1 MGLKRTQGQKR
12 KYKKGTRKQQNKRTG
27 KRKTAKKNL
36 RRKRQTKR
44 RLKGGANTAS
54 IYQQEPIE
62 NENTLTL
69 NKTPY
74 TLALKDYEKP
84 DRIKMMKNTLE
95 YGKAGDKVKIY
106 EESFPS
112 EKFHLFNI
120 INKDNGE
127 KGLSYIETSESNGEV
142 KILDEKELM
151 KQLFGSIGPDEK
163 GLMEELFGSIG
174 PTLSPVKT
182 SEKGVRYAK

>member
-12 KYKKGTRKQQNKRTG
+12 NCKKGTRKQQNKRTG

-44 RLKGGANTAS
+44 RLKGGSGLGQKRRFANNHS
-54 IYQQEPIE
+54 SYQQGP

-69 NKTPY
+69 NDMPY
-74 TLALKDYEKP
+74 TLALKDYEHP
-84 DRIKMMKNTLE
+84 ERIEMMKNTLE
-95 YGKAGDKVKIY
+95 YGKVGDKVKIY
-106 EESFPS
+106 EDLS

-127 KGLSYIETSESNGEV
+127 KDLSYIETSESNGGV
-142 KILDEKELM
+142 KILDE
-151 KQLFGSIGPDEK
+151 EK
-163 GLMEELFGSIG
+163 LMENLFGSIG
-174 PTLSPVKT
+174 PTLSPMKA
-182 SEKGVRYAK
+182 SKKAKY